1 MRTFRLLFCLEKAR
15 DIMKTQR
22 EMDTIGA
29 GVTACSHDNGSR
41 QSGVFGKL
49 ARFTFGLAVF
59 WVLVF
64 VVLPLGQRLPL
75 IKPVMEI
82 IVESGV
88 DAGAY
93 FYTQSEETAYAV
105 MYVNHTVNGVKK
117 PSETTESTEKKGF

>member
-1 MRTFRLLFCLEKAR
+1 MKAQQEVDMTGR
-15 DIMKTQR
+15 
-22 EMDTIGA
+22 
-29 GVTACSHDNGSR
+29 GVKVCSHDNGFRYSR
-41 QSGVFGKL
+41 VFGKL

-105 MYVNHTVNGVKK
+105 MYVNHTVNGVKE
-117 PSETTESTEKKGF
+117 PSATTEYEESTEKKGF